1 MGSGDVQFWLMISSL
16 VTALCFVFM
25 AGSLV
30 AIALYVK
37 KALSSVKKLEEEI
50 RPLIS
55 KVSAISDQGKE
66 ISIQFTEISSNLST
80 ASKYFAESAQIIRDE
95 VAELKVIVSEGAV
108 VARDKV
114 EMVGKTIERTN
125 MQVIA
130 TTDFI
135 EAKVVE
141 PAREIAAVMAGIR
154 RGLEVLFAPSPKDA
168 DKAYTDDDMFIG

>member
-37 KALSSVKKLEEEI
+37 KDLSSVKKLEEEI

-130 TTDFI
+130 TTDFS

>member
-1 MGSGDVQFWLMISSL
+1 MISSL

-25 AGSLV
+25 ASSLV

-66 ISIQFTEISSNLST
+66 ISVQFTEISSNLST

>member
-1 MGSGDVQFWLMISSL
+1 
-16 VTALCFVFM
+16 
-25 AGSLV
+25 
-30 AIALYVK
+30 
-37 KALSSVKKLEEEI
+37 LSSVKKLEEEI

-66 ISIQFTEISSNLST
+66 ISVQFTEISSNLST
-80 ASKYFAESAQIIRDE
+80 ASKYFAESAQLIRDE

>member
-37 KALSSVKKLEEEI
+37 KALSSVEKLEEEI

-66 ISIQFTEISSNLST
+66 ISVQFTEISSNLST

-141 PAREIAAVMAGIR
+141 PAREI
-154 RGLEVLFAPSPKDA
+154 E
-168 DKAYTDDDMFIG
+168 IGRAHV